1 MDVFEVIT
9 NRRSHRGEFR
19 NSPIKEV
26 DLDKIIEAARWA
38 PSPFNVQPWELL
50 IIQEEQSKIELAEL
64 TEKAIIEQF
73 KDKQFLEDNARW
85 MCTSNEEWYAR
96 GDGVLLSDHVS
107 LPKLFDTLP
116 KKITGNILKTL
127 LNNLSSLSI
136 LGHLGIGKMPAKEIA
151 LQVKESPV
159 LILVVMNTERRPPG
173 DGGNRWMWLS
183 VGMFIQNMLLAASSL
198 DIGIQFISAPLE
210 TEKDRQKIRTLFN
223 FADNHEIMTL
233 LRMGYMESDAM
244 NSVRIK
250 ASDFIHYEK
259 YTD

>member
-9 NRRSHRGEFR
+9 NRRSHRGEFID
-19 NSPIKEV
+19 SPIEEV
-26 DLDKIIEAARWA
+26 DLEKIIEAARWA

-50 IIQEEQSKIELAEL
+50 IIQEEQSKIQLADL
-64 TEKAIIEQF
+64 TEEAIIEQF
-73 KDKQFLEDNARW
+73 KDKRFLEDNARW
-85 MCTSNEEWYAR
+85 MCTSNEEWHAR

-116 KKITGNILKTL
+116 KRLTGNILKAL
-127 LNNLSSLSI
+127 LNNISSISI

-151 LQVKESPV
+151 IQVKESPV

-210 TEKDRQKIRTLFN
+210 SEKDREKIRTLFH
-223 FADNHEIMTL
+223 FPENHEVMTL
-233 LRMGYMESDAM
+233 LRMGYIKSDAM
-244 NSVRIK
+244 NSVRMNT
-250 ASDFIHYEK
+250 SEFIHFEK
-259 YTD
+259 YSD

>member
-9 NRRSHRGEFR
+9 TRRSHRGEFR
-19 NSPIKEV
+19 DTPIEEV
-26 DLDKIIEAARWA
+26 DLEKIIEAARWA

-50 IIQEEQSKIELAEL
+50 IIREEQSKNELADL
-64 TEKAIIEQF
+64 TEQAIIEQF
-73 KDKQFLEDNARW
+73 KDKQFLDDNARW
-85 MCTSNEEWYAR
+85 MCTTNEEWHTR

-116 KKITGNILKTL
+116 KKLTGNILRAL
-127 LNNLSSLSI
+127 LNNVSSLSI

-151 LQVKESPV
+151 TQVKESPV

-198 DIGIQFISAPLE
+198 EIGIQFISAPLE
-210 TEKDRQKIRTLFN
+210 SEEDRQKIQALFN
-223 FADNHEIMTL
+223 FADKHEIMTL
-233 LRMGYMESDAM
+233 LRLGYINTDDV
-244 NSVRIK
+244 NSVRMK

-259 YTD
+259 YSD

>member
-1 MDVFEVIT
+1 MDVFEVIM
-9 NRRSHRGEFR
+9 NRRSHRGEFTD
-19 NSPIKEV
+19 SPIEEM
-26 DLDKIIEAARWA
+26 DLEKIIEAARWA

-50 IIQEEQSKIELAEL
+50 IIREEQSKFELADL
-64 TEKAIIEQF
+64 TEQAIIEQF

-85 MCTSNEEWYAR
+85 MCTSNEEWHTR

-116 KKITGNILKTL
+116 KKLTGNILRTL
-127 LNNLSSLSI
+127 LNNISSLSI

-151 LQVKESPV
+151 AQVKESPV

-173 DGGNRWMWLS
+173 DGGTRWMWLS

-210 TEKDRQKIRTLFN
+210 SEEDRDKIRKLFN

-233 LRMGYMESDAM
+233 LRLGYINTDEV
-244 NSVRIK
+244 NSVRMK
-250 ASDFIHYEK
+250 ATEFIHYEK
-259 YTD
+259 YSD